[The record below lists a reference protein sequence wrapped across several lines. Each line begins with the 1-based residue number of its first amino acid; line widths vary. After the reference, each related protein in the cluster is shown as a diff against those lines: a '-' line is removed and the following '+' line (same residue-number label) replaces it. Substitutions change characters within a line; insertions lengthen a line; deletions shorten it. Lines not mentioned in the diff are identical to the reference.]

1 MTLVKLL
8 LGTVAAVAFVWFGA
22 NVELGGRTLFEH
34 LQRIGQSRE
43 ARDLVGGARQR
54 GGPLVEQAKARL
66 VGDGGVPAPPR
77 KSKLVGKEDH
87 GQEAERPAERDDG
100 KLAQKADRAPLEDT
114 SEGDREKLRK
124 LIHERTEAETAARRD
139 QR

>member
-8 LGTVAAVAFVWFGA
+8 LGTVAAIAFVWFGA

-43 ARDLVGGARQR
+43 ARDLADGARER
-54 GGPLVEQAKARL
+54 GAPLVEEAKARL
-66 VGDGGVPAPPR
+66 VRDGGAPAEPR
-77 KSKLVGKEDH
+77 KSKLLEKSAPEGGEK
-87 GQEAERPAERDDG
+87 PADDDG

-114 SEGDREKLRK
+114 SDSDRDQLKK
-124 LIHERTEAETAARRD
+124 LIHERTDAEAAARRD
-139 QR
+139 KR